1 MKRVR
6 GVIVDWAGTIVD
18 FGSCAPVRAF
28 VEVFRGMGVDI
39 GVEEARAPMGMAK
52 RDHIAA
58 IARMPQ
64 VVERS
69 RAALGRP
76 LGEADIDA
84 LYRDFIPAQLRVLA
98 EHAAPIPGAPAA
110 LAAWRNA
117 GLRVGSTTGYSR
129 EMMDLLVPLAHSAGV
144 SPDCVVTASDVRAGR
159 PAPWMAL
166 EAAARL
172 DVYPMAALVKI
183 GDTVADID
191 EGRNAGM
198 WTIGV
203 TATGNE
209 LGLDEREA
217 AALSPE
223 ARASRI
229 ESAGRRLLAAGA
241 HAVADSVADCA
252 PLFVEFEA
260 RLERGE
266 RP

>member
-1 MKRVR
+1 MSRLR

-28 VEVFRGMGVDI
+28 VEVFRGLGLDI
-39 GVEEARAPMGMAK
+39 SVEEARAPMGMAK
-52 RDHIAA
+52 RDHIAT
-58 IARMPQ
+58 IARMPA
-64 VVERS
+64 VIERS

-76 LGEADIDA
+76 LGEDDIDG
-84 LYRDFIPAQLRVLA
+84 LYRDFIPAQMRVLA
-98 EHAAPIPGAPAA
+98 EHAAPIPGAVEA
-110 LAAWRNA
+110 LAGWRAA

-129 EMMDLLVPLAHSAGV
+129 EMMDVMVPLAGASGLA
-144 SPDCVVTASDVRAGR
+144 PDCVVTASDVRAGR

-172 DVYPMAALVKI
+172 GVYPMSALVKI

-209 LGLDEREA
+209 LALDEREA
-217 AALSPE
+217 AALSAE
-223 ARASRI
+223 ELAARVDA
-229 ESAGRRLLAAGA
+229 AGRRLLAAGA
-241 HAVADSVADCA
+241 HAVAASVATSA
-252 PLFVEFEA
+252 SLFADFEA